1 MTKPVFEVEVQ
12 IQNADGLHMRPAMQ
26 FVDMASE
33 FESDIFVSNGETRVN
48 GKSIM
53 EMTMLAATAGTCL
66 KIEAEGADASDAIAA
81 LRELVEEKLFDEP
94 AKG

>member
-33 FESDIFVSNGETRVN
+33 FESDIFVSNGENRVN

-53 EMTMLAATAGTCL
+53 EMTMLAATAGTSL
-66 KIEAEGADASDAIAA
+66 KIEAEGVDAGKAIEA
-81 LRELVEEKLFDEP
+81 LRELVEEKLFGEA
-94 AKG
+94 AK